1 VIGFTCSRSILPC
14 NNGTLNIDILIDRT
28 QRMVEGELIQ
38 LTFNGN
44 RRITEADVL
53 DIAKKDGISV

>member
-1 VIGFTCSRSILPC
+1 
-14 NNGTLNIDILIDRT
+14 
-28 QRMVEGELIQ
+28 MVEGELIQ